1 MASTSSATS
10 TTSTTSATATRR
22 TVVVIGGGYG
32 GATAAKALD
41 ADADV
46 VLIEPKDAFEHAA
59 GSLRALVRPDW
70 AHNVFFSY
78 DRLLEH
84 GRVVRRRVT
93 SVDPRGVTLADGT
106 RIDADYL
113 VLATGSRY
121 PFPAKAD
128 SDDATEALGRLR
140 ETHEEL
146 AGAERV
152 LITGAGPVGLELAG
166 EIKHVWP
173 DKRVTVVDPAPALLP
188 GFEQSLRDDLHRQLA
203 EAGVELR
210 LGTALAEQWPTEPG
224 RAKTVTVTTTDG
236 DEITAD
242 IWFRAH
248 GVRTSGD
255 YLADGALTT
264 RTDKGQVRVTPTLT
278 VQGYDHV
285 YAIGDITDLAEAKM
299 AGYAMQHARVAAANI
314 AAQLRGERPE
324 ATYTPSPVPSVLLP
338 LGPERGVGQ
347 FPSEEDPTVAAV
359 VPAQVVGQYKG
370 TDLFVGMFRELFGTE
385 ENQQNQQNQES

>member
-1 MASTSSATS
+1 MPS
-10 TTSTTSATATRR
+10 TTSTTGR

-41 ADADV
+41 AEADV

-70 AHNVFFSY
+70 AQNVFHSY
-78 DRLLEH
+78 DRLLER
-84 GRVVRRRVT
+84 GRVVRQKVA
-93 SVDPRGVTLADGT
+93 SADPAGVTLADGT

-121 PFPAKAD
+121 PFPARAEQ
-128 SDDATEALGRLR
+128 DDAVEALGRLR

-146 AGAERV
+146 AGAARV

-173 DKRVTVVDPAPALLP
+173 GKEVTVLDPAPALLP
-188 GFEQSLRDDLHRQLA
+188 AFERSLRDDLHRQLA

-210 LGTALAEQWPTEPG
+210 LGTALAEEPPAEPG
-224 RAKTVTVTTTDG
+224 RAKTFTVATADG
-236 DEITAD
+236 GELTAD

-248 GVRTSGD
+248 GVRTNGD

-264 RTDKGQVRVTPTLT
+264 RTDRGRVRVTGTLT
-278 VQGYDHV
+278 VEGYDHV
-285 YAIGDITDLAEAKM
+285 YAIGDLTDLPEAKM

-314 AAQLRGERPE
+314 SAQLRGETPG
-324 ATYTPSPVPSVLLP
+324 AVYTPSPVPSVLLP

-347 FPSEEDPTVAAV
+347 FPSEEDPTAAV
-359 VPAQVVGQYKG
+359 VVPAEVVARYKG

-385 ENQQNQQNQES
+385 APRAS

>member
-1 MASTSSATS
+1 MASTPSATS
-10 TTSTTSATATRR
+10 ARR

-41 ADADV
+41 AEADV

-59 GSLRALVRPDW
+59 ASLRALVRPDW
-70 AHNVFFSY
+70 AHNVFYSY
-78 DRLLEH
+78 DRLLER
-84 GRVVRRRVT
+84 GRVVRQRVT
-93 SVDPRGVTLADGT
+93 SVDPQGVTLADGT

-128 SDDATEALGRLR
+128 SDDTAEALGRLR

-152 LITGAGPVGLELAG
+152 LISGAGPVGLELAG

-173 DKRVTVVDPAPALLP
+173 DKRVTVLDPAPALLP
-188 GFEQSLRDDLHRQLA
+188 GFEQSLREDLHRQLA

-210 LGTALAEQWPTEPG
+210 LGTGLAEEWPVEAG
-224 RAKTVTVTTTDG
+224 RAKTLTVATTDG
-236 DEITAD
+236 GEITAD

-248 GVRTSGD
+248 GVRTNGD

-264 RTDKGQVRVTPTLT
+264 RTGKGQVQVTETLA
-278 VQGYDHV
+278 VRGYEHV
-285 YAIGDITDLAEAKM
+285 YAIGDITDVAEAKM

-314 AAQLRGERPE
+314 SAQLRGERPE

-338 LGPERGVGQ
+338 LGPEGGVGQ
-347 FPSEEDPTVAAV
+347 FPSEEDPATAAV
-359 VPAQVVGQYKG
+359 VPAQVVAQYKG
-370 TDLFVGMFRELFGTE
+370 ADLFTGMYRDMFGTAAD
-385 ENQQNQQNQES
+385 